1 MNATLMH
8 RRRLLAAVC
17 AVAAVLALAWAV
29 PRAAAMAQP
38 KSPIRYVAATAQPKS
53 PIRHVV
59 VIYLEN
65 HSFDNILGFWC
76 DQHPSRCPG
85 AGMPASVALSNG
97 ARVRPST
104 TPDVVPEVRHQT
116 GDQAHAIDKGR
127 MNGWWQIPGCGAPSY
142 VCISGY
148 QPSHI
153 PNTTRLAQDFAI
165 SDATFSMQNSPS
177 FFGHLYAIAASTDGF
192 TGNNPP
198 IASRP
203 GNGWGCDSGKTT
215 TWAASPGAPLQRVPT
230 CVPDPSL
237 SGPRGRP
244 LANGGAAAPTP
255 VGHVRTILDRFNNA
269 GLTWRIYGANCTAE
283 AVNAQGL
290 DTCKQANG
298 QYVWS
303 VCPSFAEYLYTA
315 QCNGRLNAA
324 GDGLVP
330 DGKFTTDA
338 RGGNLPA
345 FSLVTAGNF
354 KTSEHNGASMTAG
367 DNWLGHLVSAAENG
381 PEWRSTAIFIT
392 WDDCGCFYDQVP
404 PGSNP
409 DGTTQGP
416 RVPLIIVSPYARPGY
431 TDTRATTFAG
441 ILAYTEN
448 TFGLAPLNVNDVR
461 AYPFTNAFNYAQT
474 PLRPAKMVTRPLPP
488 AARHMHLTPAQLNDA
503 S

>member
-1 MNATLMH
+1 MNAALMH
-8 RRRLLAAVC
+8 KRRLLAAAC
-17 AVAAVLALAWAV
+17 AVAASLALAWAV
-29 PRAAAMAQP
+29 PRAAATAQP
-38 KSPIRYVAATAQPKS
+38 KFPVRYVAATAQPKA

-65 HSFDNILGFWC
+65 HSFDNVLGFWC
-76 DQHPSRCPG
+76 DQHPGRCPDG
-85 AGMPASVALSNG
+85 GMPASVRLSNG
-97 ARVRPST
+97 ARVTPSRT
-104 TPDVVPEVRHQT
+104 RDVVPEVRHQT
-116 GDQAHAIDKGR
+116 RDQANAIDKGN
-127 MNGWWQIPGCGAPSY
+127 MDGWWQIPGCGGPSY

-153 PNTTRLAQDFAI
+153 PNTTGLAQDFAI

-177 FFGHLYAIAASTDGF
+177 FFGHLYSIAASTDGF

-198 IASRP
+198 IASTP

-215 TWAASPGAPLQRVPT
+215 TWAAFPGGPLQRVPT

-237 SGPRGRP
+237 PGPHGRP

-255 VGHVRTILDRFNNA
+255 VGHVPTILDRFNNA
-269 GLTWRIYGANCTAE
+269 RLTWRIYGASCTAE
-283 AVNAQGL
+283 AVNAHGL
-290 DTCKQANG
+290 DTCEQSNG

-330 DGKFTTDA
+330 DDAFTADA

-345 FSLVTAGNF
+345 FSLVTPGNF
-354 KTSEHNGASMTAG
+354 KTSEHNGASMAAG

-404 PGSNP
+404 PGANL
-409 DGTTQGP
+409 DGTKQGP

-431 TDTRATTFAG
+431 TDTKATTFAG
-441 ILAYTEN
+441 ILAYTEH
-448 TFGLAPLNVNDVR
+448 TFGLAPLNVNDAH
-461 AYPFTNAFNYAQT
+461 AYPFSNAFNYAQA

-488 AARHMHLTPAQLNDA
+488 AARHLQFTPAQLNDPT
-503 S
+503 

>member
-1 MNATLMH
+1 MNAALMH
-8 RRRLLAAVC
+8 KRRLLAAVC
-17 AVAAVLALAWAV
+17 AVAASLALAWAV
-29 PRAAAMAQP
+29 PRAAATAQP
-38 KSPIRYVAATAQPKS
+38 KFPVRYVAATAQPKA

-65 HSFDNILGFWC
+65 HSFDNVLGFWC
-76 DQHPSRCPG
+76 DQHPGRCPDG
-85 AGMPASVALSNG
+85 GMPASVRLSNG
-97 ARVRPST
+97 ARVTPSRT
-104 TPDVVPEVRHQT
+104 RDVVPEVRHQT
-116 GDQAHAIDKGR
+116 RDQANAIDKGN
-127 MNGWWQIPGCGAPSY
+127 MDGWWQIPGCGGPSY

-153 PNTTRLAQDFAI
+153 PNTTGLAQDFAI

-177 FFGHLYAIAASTDGF
+177 FFGHLYSIAASTDGF

-198 IASRP
+198 IASTP

-215 TWAASPGAPLQRVPT
+215 TWAAFPGGPLQRVPT

-237 SGPRGRP
+237 PGPHGRP

-255 VGHVRTILDRFNNA
+255 VGHVPTILDRFNNA
-269 GLTWRIYGANCTAE
+269 RLTWRIYGASCTAE
-283 AVNAQGL
+283 AVNAHGL
-290 DTCKQANG
+290 DTCEQSNG

-330 DGKFTTDA
+330 DDAFTADA

-345 FSLVTAGNF
+345 FSLVTPGNF
-354 KTSEHNGASMTAG
+354 KTSEHNGASMAAG

-404 PGSNP
+404 PGANP
-409 DGTTQGP
+409 DGTKQGP

-431 TDTRATTFAG
+431 TDTKATTFAG
-441 ILAYTEN
+441 ILAYTEH
-448 TFGLAPLNVNDVR
+448 TFGLAPLNVNDAH
-461 AYPFTNAFNYAQT
+461 AYPFSNAFNYAQA

-488 AARHMHLTPAQLNDA
+488 AARHLHFTPAQLNDP